1 MNSTLIR
8 YACLLLVAGIASRG
22 VYTGYYEAA
31 QYGLGPYW
39 IAEWSAGCAAF
50 ALCFLAAWRAEV
62 SGRRRPLIAL
72 LVAEAL
78 LGVGLVAAYPSYIT
92 TCLMVV
98 VAWQIAW
105 NAPVRV
111 AVWAALAMAVGLALL
126 KCVSELPGLPLV
138 ILLITAA
145 FELFAIGA
153 AHLARSEALARAELQ
168 GAQAVLA
175 DSARMAER
183 LRISRDLH
191 DLLGHHLTIMT
202 IHLDVARRLSSGR
215 AAEHVQCARDVAADL
230 LAEVRS
236 VVREVRVGSVDLE
249 ATLRS
254 LAASAVGLEVALH
267 LPDALAPL
275 DPPRAD
281 AITRCVQEV
290 ITNTLRHARASALEI
305 RLDQAADGSV
315 SIATRDDG
323 QGSAAVVGGSG
334 LAGMRERF
342 ELLGGSLSFV
352 TSPGKG
358 FALRGAIPGAEP
370 VS

>member
-1 MNSTLIR
+1 MNANLIR
-8 YACLLLVAGIASRG
+8 YACLLLIAGIAARG
-22 VYTGYYEAA
+22 VYTGFYEAA
-31 QYGLGPYW
+31 QFGLGPYW
-39 IAEWSAGCAAF
+39 TLEWSAGCGAF
-50 ALCFLAAWRAEV
+50 AFCFLAAWRAEIA
-62 SGRRRPLIAL
+62 GRRRLLIAL
-72 LVAEAL
+72 LIAEAL
-78 LGVGLVAAYPSYIT
+78 LGMALVASYPSYIT

-111 AVWAALAMAVGLALL
+111 AVWAALAMAVALALL
-126 KCVSELPGLPLV
+126 KCINELPGLPLV

-168 GAQAVLA
+168 GAQALLA

-202 IHLDVARRLSSGR
+202 IHLDVARRLSSGQ
-215 AAEHVQCARDVAADL
+215 AADHVQCARDVAADL
-230 LAEVRS
+230 LAQVRS
-236 VVREVRVGSVDLE
+236 VVRQVRIGPIDLE

-254 LAASAVGLEVALH
+254 LAESAIGLEVTLR
-267 LPDALAPL
+267 LPDELVPL

-281 AITRCVQEV
+281 AIVRCVQEV

-323 QGSAAVVGGSG
+323 QGSAAAEGGSG

-342 ELLGGSLSFV
+342 ESLGGTLSIA

-358 FALRGAIPGAEP
+358 FTLQGAIPGVEP